1 MKLVVLLLLQ
11 CGSTYAM
18 PRAEK
23 PHIMMV
29 LGDDIGFANVG
40 WNRDEVRV

>member
-1 MKLVVLLLLQ
+1 MKFVTIALILQ
-11 CGSTYAM
+11 CRCTYAQ
-18 PRAEK
+18 RAEK

-40 WNRDEVRV
+40 WNRDEVR